1 MPALFFRVETKVL
14 WKEWPKEWGLC
25 LSHLRTKGHMVQDGS
40 SPAPC
45 CRSATQLLLSWCSA
59 PLYHLHHHCLLFAAG
74 FLLSSGTWGRW
85 KEMKFG
91 GRDYSLN
98 QQHGDYTHHIYS
110 YCTGES
116 GVRWPHEFTG
126 RAGKRGLWLGT
137 SSERRGRWILV
148 NT

>member
-25 LSHLRTKGHMVQDGS
+25 LSHLRTKGHMIQDGS
-40 SPAPC
+40 SLAPC

-59 PLYHLHHHCLLFAAG
+59 PLYHLHHHCLLFEAG

-85 KEMKFG
+85 KEMKFR

-98 QQHGDYTHHIYS
+98 QQHGDYTQHIYS
-110 YCTGES
+110 YALVRVWSDDHMSSQGE
-116 GVRWPHEFTG
+116 
-126 RAGKRGLWLGT
+126 LGYVGFGWAHPQRDG
-137 SSERRGRWILV
+137 EGGF
-148 NT
+148 